1 MAAQKATKK
10 GKKEKP
16 ELFPRPC
23 VSRATL
29 RKLEAA
35 EPDYEV
41 LERIKNMVQLKVVD
55 GSTCG
60 F

>member
-1 MAAQKATKK
+1 MAQKASNK

-16 ELFPRPC
+16 ELFPRPRI
-23 VSRATL
+23 SRATL

-35 EPDYEV
+35 EPNYETI
-41 LERIKNMVQLKVVD
+41 ERVKNMVKLKVVD

>member
-1 MAAQKATKK
+1 MAQKAAQK
-10 GKKEKP
+10 GKKTKP
-16 ELFPRPC
+16 ELFPRPHI
-23 VSRATL
+23 SRATL

-35 EPDYEV
+35 EPNYEV
-41 LERIKNMVQLKVVD
+41 LERIKNMVKLKVVD